1 MDHQQATQRTAV
13 EKYLLDELT
22 GEERDQFE
30 EHFFDCQECATDLR
44 ATAGFMAAA
53 KNEFKVNPVP
63 KPAGVRKGKSFFAS
77 FSPVLVWSALA
88 ACLVVIAYQY
98 TVVYPRFKSEISQL
112 AAPEILP
119 TLSLVG
125 GNSRGGQV
133 PAAAFEA
140 SHGFLL
146 QVDIPTQDRFSSY
159 ACLLYSPSGSL
170 SWRVEVPAQL
180 ARDTVSIRVPSA
192 DRPSGQYTLTVQGNV
207 DAKIQS
213 KIQPREAPVE
223 LARYR
228 FTLNTHN

>member
-1 MDHQQATQRTAV
+1 MDHQQATQSTAV

-63 KPAGVRKGKSFFAS
+63 KLGGVRKGKSFFAS
-77 FSPVLVWSALA
+77 FSPVLAWSALA
-88 ACLVVIAYQY
+88 ACLLVIAYQY

-112 AAPEILP
+112 TAPEILP
-119 TLSLVG
+119 TVSLVG

-133 PAAAFEA
+133 PAAAFEP

-159 ACLLYSPSGSL
+159 TCLLYSPSGSL
-170 SWRVEVPAQL
+170 SWRVEVPARL

-192 DRPSGQYTLTVQGNV
+192 DRPSGEYTLAVQGNV
-207 DAKIQS
+207 DAKIH
-213 KIQPREAPVE
+213 QPGGAPVE

>member
-1 MDHQQATQRTAV
+1 MNHQQATQRTAV

-44 ATAGFMAAA
+44 ATAGFMTAA
-53 KNEFKVNPVP
+53 KNEFKANPVP
-63 KPAGVRKGKSFFAS
+63 KLAGKGKSLFAS

-88 ACLVVIAYQY
+88 ACLLVIAYQY
-98 TVVYPRFKSEISQL
+98 AVVYPRFKSEISQL
-112 AAPEILP
+112 TAPEILP

-140 SHGFLL
+140 SHGYLL

-159 ACLLYSPSGSL
+159 TCLLYSPSGSL
-170 SWRVEVPAQL
+170 SWRVEVPARL
-180 ARDTVSIRVPSA
+180 ARDTVSIRVPPA
-192 DRPSGQYTLTVQGNV
+192 DRPSGEYTLTVQGNV
-207 DAKIQS
+207 DAKV
-213 KIQPREAPVE
+213 QPGGPATE

-228 FTLNTHN
+228 FTLNTRNQ

>member
-1 MDHQQATQRTAV
+1 MDHQQATQLTAV

-63 KPAGVRKGKSFFAS
+63 KLGGVRKGKSFFAS

-88 ACLVVIAYQY
+88 ACLLVIAYQNAF
-98 TVVYPRFKSEISQL
+98 VYPRFKSEISRL
-112 AAPEILP
+112 TAPEILP
-119 TLSLVG
+119 SLSLVG

-133 PAAAFEA
+133 PAATVEA
-140 SHGFLL
+140 TQDFLL
-146 QVDIPTQDRFSSY
+146 LVDIPTQDGFSSY
-159 ACLLYSPSGSL
+159 TCLLYSPSGLL
-170 SWRVEVPAQL
+170 SWRVEVPAQ
-180 ARDTVSIRVPSA
+180 AAKDTVSIRVPSA
-192 DRPSGQYTLTVQGNV
+192 GRLSGEYTLTVQGV
-207 DAKIQS
+207 TDPKIG
-213 KIQPREAPVE
+213 PGGPPVE